1 MLRKIKFAQRFPDL
15 ESAFGFAEENK
26 IAYDEVIL
34 LFSHAQ
40 EVPEEEET
48 PEQKEVAELPKHE
61 VDKDKVIQE
70 LMKENAE
77 LKEFQEHGEEKAG
90 IPKPPKPVKRGFL
103 GKKAPTEK
111 TEIRETK

>member
-34 LFSHAQ
+34 LFDHAQ
-40 EVPEEEET
+40 EI
-48 PEQKEVAELPKHE
+48 PEQEEVKAEQKEEVAELPKHE

-70 LMKENAE
+70 LMKEVKD
-77 LKEFQEHGEEKAG
+77 LKEAE
-90 IPKPPKPVKRGFL
+90 IPKPPKPVKKGFF